1 MLLSPESEAV
11 VKATAAVVAEHA
23 VEITSR
29 FYPSMF
35 KSHPELLNLFNQ
47 GNQANG
53 EQRQALASAV
63 VAYATQLVTPD
74 APSFSPVMQR
84 IAHKHVSLGI
94 RPEQYTIVG
103 HHLMKAVAEVL
114 GEAVTPE
121 VARAWDEVYWLF
133 SVQLIAE
140 EARLYTLGGVD
151 PAAPWREYDVIER
164 LDDAVDTVTLVLR
177 PRDGAPVPPHL
188 PGQYVSLAVDLPDG
202 SRQPRQYTVSTG
214 ARENSLQVTVRR
226 VRGKDGAPDGVV
238 STYLHE
244 HVSVG
249 DVLEVGPPAG
259 DLVLDEG
266 ENPLV
271 LISAGV
277 GITPVAAILDDLS
290 ARGVSRRV
298 TVAHADRAAD
308 SHPLFEAVS
317 ASVSSLGQAETHT
330 WYELVDAIGEERGA
344 RSGLMDLAHVEVP
357 SDADVF
363 MCGPL
368 PFMRD
373 ARSELIRRG
382 LPSTRIRYEV
392 FGPDMFAG
400 SSLG

>member
-1 MLLSPESEAV
+1 MLSAESTAD
-11 VKATAAVVAEHA
+11 VKATAPVVAEHA

-35 KSHPELLNLFNQ
+35 EAHPELLNLFNK

-63 VAYATQLVTPD
+63 VAYATQVVDPN
-74 APSFSPVMQR
+74 APSFAPVMRR

-114 GEAVTPE
+114 GDAVTPV

-140 EARLYTLGGVD
+140 EARLYTLAGVD
-151 PAAPWREYDVIER
+151 PETVWRRYGVIER
-164 LDDAVDTVTLVLR
+164 VEDAHDTVTLVLR
-177 PRDGAPVPPHL
+177 PQDGGPVPPHV

-202 SRQPRQYTVSTG
+202 SRQPRQYTVSTW
-214 ARENSLQVTVRR
+214 ARENSLQITVRR
-226 VRGKDGAPDGVV
+226 VRGLDGAPDGEV

-244 HVSVG
+244 HVAVG

-266 ENPLV
+266 DNPLV

-277 GITPVAAILDDLS
+277 GITPVAAILDD
-290 ARGVSRRV
+290 
-298 TVAHADRAAD
+298 
-308 SHPLFEAVS
+308 
-317 ASVSSLGQAETHT
+317 
-330 WYELVDAIGEERGA
+330 
-344 RSGLMDLAHVEVP
+344 
-357 SDADVF
+357 
-363 MCGPL
+363 
-368 PFMRD
+368 
-373 ARSELIRRG
+373 
-382 LPSTRIRYEV
+382 
-392 FGPDMFAG
+392 
-400 SSLG
+400 